1 MLFTFYDILKVKT
14 IINVVSLINNAS
26 AITISAT
33 DKPKTVII
41 SLNATFESHFFKWK
55 IKMSF
60 MYYNSSSQDRG
71 NAKSVS
77 FVIAITAF
85 ASSVFNREHYRQERH
100 ALKITD
106 FFLGLNKNLCFITS
120 ASTDI
125 PIYVDSKID
134 INRIL
139 STENGIR

>member
-1 MLFTFYDILKVKT
+1 MEVKYDFNGGEWKGNQICNLEMYWQEVILLT
-14 IINVVSLINNAS
+14 
-26 AITISAT
+26 
-33 DKPKTVII
+33 
-41 SLNATFESHFFKWK
+41 
-55 IKMSF
+55 MSF

-71 NAKSVS
+71 NAKSAS

>member
-1 MLFTFYDILKVKT
+1 
-14 IINVVSLINNAS
+14 
-26 AITISAT
+26 
-33 DKPKTVII
+33 
-41 SLNATFESHFFKWK
+41 
-55 IKMSF
+55 MSF
-60 MYYNSSSQDRG
+60 MYYNSSSQDSG

-125 PIYVDSKID
+125 PIYADSKID

-139 STENGIR
+139 WTENGIR

>member
-41 SLNATFESHFFKWK
+41 NLNATFESHFF
-55 IKMSF
+55 KMSF